1 MALTRKFLAAMGIEA
16 DKIDS
21 IIDAHTE
28 TVDALKHE
36 RDGLKAKADSYD
48 KVKTELDELKAT
60 AKDSGDYAKL
70 KKDFDDYKAS
80 VEQEKSDSAK
90 KAALQKIAKDAGL
103 SEAGIAKAVKYSDLS
118 GIELD
123 EKGGVKDSK
132 ALLKSLR
139 EEWPEYIVKANT
151 QGADTGNPPAGANG
165 SGSVKSREDILKIKD
180 SVERQKAWGEY
191 LKAQAET

>member
-1 MALTRKFLAAMGIEA
+1 MALTRKLLSALGIEA
-16 DKIDS
+16 DKIEQ
-21 IIDAHTE
+21 IIEAHTE

-36 RDGLKAKADSYD
+36 RDGFKSKADGYD
-48 KVKTELDELKAT
+48 KAMSELTALKEA

-70 KKDFDDYKAS
+70 KKDFDDYKAG
-80 VEQEKSDSAK
+80 VEKEKSDTAK

-103 SEAGIAKAVKYSDLS
+103 SEAGIAKAVKYTDLS

-139 EEWPEYIVKANT
+139 EEWPEHIERAYV
-151 QGADTGNPPAGANG
+151 QGANTGNPPAGA
-165 SGSVKSREDILKIKD
+165 SGKSYKTKDEIFAIKD
-180 SVERQKAWGEY
+180 DGERQRAI
-191 LKAQAET
+191 AENHELFGF